1 MYRRTAITL
10 FLLGIFVTF
19 SIPELAAAKP
29 KKGASWICA
38 AQYQHRYKA
47 QVASVNIQTYREK
60 FLVNGRQ
67 PVRRAMFV
75 FPTFYKIM
83 RQHIRSVVGKRY
95 GIKTIAEKET
105 TTFDDIYISR
115 AAASIVAVRSRG
127 KTDLAKL
134 QSGKNNK
141 KIKEIGLKSEG
152 IAETLI
158 TTGDYNTVPS
168 KEGWSTLSIR
178 ILNGQQILGT
188 DSTIVIV
195 SRRDNNKEP
204 GMLPFTKDLITA
216 NYVTGTEFSL
226 MERLGRLYR
235 VPFMMT
241 ALGGDKPLYAYADA
255 WKDAKMW
262 LKGYWEKTKSAGP
275 GERAVSAKH
284 PGRC

>member
-95 GIKTIAEKET
+95 GIKTIAERVESLEVLDKLGSIGIEYAQGFYIARPASVS
-105 TTFDDIYISR
+105 TFSPWAED
-115 AAASIVAVRSRG
+115 
-127 KTDLAKL
+127 
-134 QSGKNNK
+134 
-141 KIKEIGLKSEG
+141 G
-152 IAETLI
+152 IATL
-158 TTGDYNTVPS
+158 
-168 KEGWSTLSIR
+168 
-178 ILNGQQILGT
+178 
-188 DSTIVIV
+188 
-195 SRRDNNKEP
+195 
-204 GMLPFTKDLITA
+204 TA
-216 NYVTGTEFSL
+216 
-226 MERLGRLYR
+226 
-235 VPFMMT
+235 
-241 ALGGDKPLYAYADA
+241 
-255 WKDAKMW
+255 
-262 LKGYWEKTKSAGP
+262 
-275 GERAVSAKH
+275 
-284 PGRC
+284 